1 MTYNIKQ
8 SDHLWKH
15 HFFSSQHLKL
25 ETQVP
30 CVDLQRVSQILLSPE
45 AFSLSTRDQECSRAC
60 TEESPRTDVW
70 NRESKGITPN
80 KSGFTNQ
87 VIQAATFSS
96 PNVGSHQ
103 QPLKGPLNHPKK
115 VTAWITRKAIFLW
128 GGNVWHWGGG
138 TFALKFPWCG
148 GSFWGEMCG
157 FFFGWKKS
165 PPGNSAFSW
174 PFWQWWVSENV
185 TPLGKVGIVKET
197 QLTWGSSQV
206 TLLEW
211 PWMIIINVTTT
222 IITRWW
228 FQIFFIFIPIWG
240 RWTHFD

>member
-15 HFFSSQHLKL
+15 HFFSSQYLKL

-87 VIQAATFSS
+87 VIQAATFES

-138 TFALKFPWCG
+138 GTFALKFPWCG

-165 PPGNSAFSW
+165 PPGNSAF
-174 PFWQWWVSENV
+174 FVTFLAMVSEWKRDPFGKGWNRERNP
-185 TPLGKVGIVKET
+185 TNLGIKSGHVA
-197 QLTWGSSQV
+197 WM
-206 TLLEW
+206 TLDD
-211 PWMIIINVTTT
+211 
-222 IITRWW
+222 
-228 FQIFFIFIPIWG
+228 
-240 RWTHFD
+240 HY